1 MGGDH
6 FPMKIPHSLK
16 SYKND
21 SWASRELSKY
31 KHFDQKKKK
40 GKEKFVGLVSK

>member
-1 MGGDH
+1 MGGDP

-21 SWASRELSKY
+21 SWASRELSKD
-31 KHFDQKKKK
+31 KHFDQKKN
-40 GKEKFVGLVSK
+40 KEQRKVCRLG